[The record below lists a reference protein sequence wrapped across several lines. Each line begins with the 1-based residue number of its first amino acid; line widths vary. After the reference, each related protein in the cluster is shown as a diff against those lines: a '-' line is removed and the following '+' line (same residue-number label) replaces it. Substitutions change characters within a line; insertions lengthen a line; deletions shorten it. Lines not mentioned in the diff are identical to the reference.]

1 MTPIPIV
8 AFGNHKGGVGKT
20 TISTKLAQLWAA
32 KGFRVLF
39 VDLDPQGAS
48 TMLLRER
55 PFQAPLAAEE
65 PGIYDVLCGGAP
77 IGDAAIPT
85 PTGVELLGADGELA
99 RAEVELYQRRKGIE
113 RVLRGALQ
121 RSPLAASWDVLVL
134 DCPPSLGLLMMNGL
148 MAATH
153 LVVPTVP
160 SLVSTNALRVF
171 GDQVAEICEPEFNP
185 DLQMLGFV
193 INQADAREA
202 ILRQTR
208 DLIAGEGGTLL
219 GEVRADAKARGL
231 RLFRER
237 GRAHDD
243 ICTLAR
249 RIAEAIGLS
258 SRTTTLQRE
267 VA

>member
-20 TISTKLAQLWAA
+20 TISTKLARTWAA
-32 KGFRVLF
+32 DGSRVLF

-48 TMLLRER
+48 SMLLRER

-65 PGIYDVLCGGAP
+65 FGIYDVLCRDAP
-77 IGDAAIPT
+77 VADAAIRT
-85 PTGVELLGADGELA
+85 PAGVELLAADGELA

-121 RSPLAASWDVLVL
+121 RSPLADSWDVLVI

-160 SLVSTNALRVF
+160 SLVSTNALRIF
-171 GDQVAEICEPEFNP
+171 GDQVAEIREPEFNP

-208 DLIAGEGGTLL
+208 ALIAEEGGTLL

-231 RLFRER
+231 RLFREK

-243 ICTLAR
+243 IRALAR
-249 RIAEAIGLS
+249 SIAARIGLRS
-258 SRTTTLQRE
+258 HTTTLQRE